1 MNYSYSFVG
10 TVILYICL
18 LCVVNC
24 RAVMVSDSSASGGE
38 TAAISDPDKN
48 FTYLLVTEKL
58 PQLIAYMPKIK
69 SSKQGIT
76 MKKTGNVTWG
86 EAWE

>member
-1 MNYSYSFVG
+1 MITFYKR
-10 TVILYICL
+10 L
-18 LCVVNC
+18 LHVVNC

-38 TAAISDPDKN
+38 TATISDPDKN

-76 MKKTGNVTWG
+76 MFDEGD
-86 EAWE
+86 WEWD

>member
-1 MNYSYSFVG
+1 
-10 TVILYICL
+10 
-18 LCVVNC
+18 
-24 RAVMVSDSSASGGE
+24 MVSDSSASGGE

-69 SSKQGIT
+69 SSKQGIYI
-76 MKKTGNVTWG
+76 NIVQ
-86 EAWE
+86 

>member
-1 MNYSYSFVG
+1 
-10 TVILYICL
+10 
-18 LCVVNC
+18 
-24 RAVMVSDSSASGGE
+24 MVSDSSASGGE

-69 SSKQGIT
+69 SSKQGIHILT
-76 MKKTGNVTWG
+76 KYNEGD
-86 EAWE
+86 WECDLERSLGMRRE

>member
-1 MNYSYSFVG
+1 
-10 TVILYICL
+10 
-18 LCVVNC
+18 
-24 RAVMVSDSSASGGE
+24 MVSDSSASGGE

-76 MKKTGNVTWG
+76 M
-86 EAWE
+86 